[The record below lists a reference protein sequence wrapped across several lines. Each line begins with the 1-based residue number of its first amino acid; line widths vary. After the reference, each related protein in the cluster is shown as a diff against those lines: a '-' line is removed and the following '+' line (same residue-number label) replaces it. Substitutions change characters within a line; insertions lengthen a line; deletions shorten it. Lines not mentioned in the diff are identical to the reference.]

1 MNHIYRSIW
10 NDKTGTFAAV
20 SENSRAAGK
29 STSGGSTTSRVT
41 SLLCLKAVSVAV
53 MLAFGASAH
62 AQPVGGV
69 VAKGSATIQNSANT
83 TTINQS
89 TQNAVINWQSF
100 NINQGQ
106 TVQFVQPNA
115 SSVALN
121 RVVGGDPSAILGTLS
136 ANGRVFLVNP
146 NGILFAPGAS
156 VNVGGLVASTLT
168 ITDSD
173 FMAGNYLFSGN
184 GTGKVENQGNITAH
198 GGYVAMLGATV
209 SNQGVIAANLG
220 TVALAAG
227 EAITLDVAGDGLLN
241 VTVDK
246 GAVNALI
253 ENGGLIQANG
263 GKVLLTAMVAGDLL
277 KTVVNNTGVIEAQT
291 LDNRSGTIKLL
302 ADMQSGTVNVGGR
315 LDASAPN
322 GGNGGFIET
331 SAAHVKIVPGV
342 RVTTA
347 APAGSTG
354 TWLIDPQDYVIGNG
368 PGTNMTS
375 TDLSA
380 ALVDNNVTIT
390 TDAIG
395 TGAGNITVSDF
406 VEWTATPSH
415 TTLTLNALN
424 DININ
429 AYMTATNGS
438 FILNAARDVN
448 INAPITAN
456 SGNISVCCGRD
467 INVNSA
473 LTTDKG
479 SILLGAGRDLY
490 LNQFATG
497 GAITA
502 TDGNISMCAAEDM
515 NINGAI
521 TLTRGTAI
529 PALSLNLPL
538 GLTMSAGYGASAPG
552 IGGGTLTFTAASP
565 KVTVTG
571 PDAPAVINYNPVSY
585 TAPTDYSTNFTL
597 TGDATLTQNMYVF
610 ASVADKTFDG
620 TTTASLS
627 GGLKDNPLGVTLVA
641 GAGNTAAFETADV
654 GSDKVVNYS
663 GYTLDVTGP
672 NNYVLAVPC
681 CGPAVAKTTGNIVAA
696 LALPPVVT
704 PPVVEAPPAVVAPPA
719 IETTPS
725 VVARP
730 VVVTPLA
737 GPFPLASYTPA
748 AIPLTVVSTEVPTV
762 AVVEETPAA
771 PVENVS
777 PVAPPVKAPYVA
789 PKHAPKQDRG

>member
-20 SENSRAAGK
+20 SETAKAAGK
-29 STSGGSTTSRVT
+29 KTTGRTNTGGSALVLYLKVT
-41 SLLCLKAVSVAV
+41 SVAV
-53 MLAFGASAH
+53 MLAFGTNTT

-69 VAKGSATIQNSANT
+69 VVNGGATIQNSAGN

-100 NINQGQ
+100 NIRAGQ
-106 TVQFVQPNA
+106 SVKFVQPNT

-121 RVVGGDPSAILGTLS
+121 RVVGSDPSSILGTLS
-136 ANGRVFLVNP
+136 ANGKVFLVNP
-146 NGILFAPGAS
+146 NGILFAKGAS
-156 VNVGGLVASTLT
+156 VNVGGLVASTLN

-173 FMAGNYLFSGN
+173 FMAGKYRFSGN
-184 GTGKVENQGNITAH
+184 GTGTVKNEGSITAN
-198 GGYVAMLGATV
+198 GGQVAMLGANV

-241 VTVDK
+241 VTVNK

-263 GKVLLTAMVAGDLL
+263 GKVLLTASVAGDLL

-291 LDNRSGTIKLL
+291 LGSRSGTILLL
-302 ADMQSGTVNVGGR
+302 ADMQSGTVNVGGK

-322 GGNGGFIET
+322 GGDGGFIET
-331 SAAHVKIVPGV
+331 SAAHVNILPGA

-354 TWLIDPQDYVIGNG
+354 NWLIDPQDFVIGNG
-368 PGTNMTS
+368 PGANMSS

-380 ALVDNNVTIT
+380 ALVTTSVTIT
-390 TDAIG
+390 TSAIG
-395 TGAGNITVSDF
+395 TGVGDITVSDF
-406 VEWTATPSH
+406 VEWTATPLH

-438 FILNAARDVN
+438 FVLNAARDVN
-448 INAPITAN
+448 FNAAVTAN

-473 LTTDKG
+473 VTTTSG
-479 SILLGAGRDLY
+479 SILLSAGRDLY
-490 LNQFATG
+490 VNQLLTG

-502 TDGNISMCAAEDM
+502 TDGNISMCAAED
-515 NINGAI
+515 IFVNGAI
-521 TLTRGTAI
+521 TITNGTAI
-529 PALSLNLPL
+529 AGLTLDLPL

-552 IGGGTLTFTAASP
+552 IGGGTLVIAAASP
-565 KVTVTG
+565 KITVTNT
-571 PDAPAVINYNPVSY
+571 PAVINYNPISY

-597 TGDATLTQNMYVF
+597 SGGSTLTQNMYVF

-620 TTTASLS
+620 TNTATLT
-627 GGLKDNPLGVTLVA
+627 GLKGNPLGATLVA
-641 GAGNTAAFETADV
+641 GSASTAVFENAAVGGN
-654 GSDKVVNYS
+654 KVVNYS
-663 GYTLDVTGP
+663 GYTLNVTGP
-672 NNYVLAVPC
+672 NRYVLAVPC

-696 LALPPVVT
+696 VTQPPIET
-704 PPVVEAPPAVVAPPA
+704 PPLVVPQQATRPMFLIPA
-719 IETTPS
+719 TPFLS
-725 VVARP
+725 
-730 VVVTPLA
+730 
-737 GPFPLASYTPA
+737 SY
-748 AIPLTVVSTEVPTV
+748 IPLTVVSAETPTV
-762 AVVEETPAA
+762 GVVEETTEA
-771 PVENVS
+771 PIEKSS
-777 PVAPPVKAPYVA
+777 PVPYVA
-789 PKHAPKQDRG
+789 PERAPRQDRG